1 MKLVVLGLTLP
12 AFFTNHVTDLDWSQN
27 PNLSY
32 FSTFVHAIFFLS
44 AIFAHLSS
52 LAECHFFQKAF
63 CDHAIQS
70 NRVLSHTPLTFSWFA
85 LFRIFITVGYYHQ
98 YLLGFLP
105 CFCLHLTECYIWKMQ
120 AVTEHGHC
128 LFTCGFLFIT

>member
-1 MKLVVLGLTLP
+1 MKLVVLDLTLP
-12 AFFTNHVTDLDWSQN
+12 AFFYQSCHWSGLVSKSKPFLLQY
-27 PNLSY
+27 LCTCY
-32 FSTFVHAIFFLS
+32 FFLS

-98 YLLGFLP
+98 YLLSFLP
-105 CFCLHLTECYIWKMQ
+105 CFCLHLTECYIWRMQ

-128 LFTCGFLFIT
+128 LFTCGFLFST

>member
-1 MKLVVLGLTLP
+1 MYLVWPYLPFLPIMSLIWIGLKI
-12 AFFTNHVTDLDWSQN
+12 Q
-27 PNLSY
+27 
-32 FSTFVHAIFFLS
+32 TFPTSVPLYMLFFFLS

-105 CFCLHLTECYIWKMQ
+105 CFCLHLTECYIWRMQ